1 MTKKVEFSLVTAIF
15 TIGAIFTS
23 GLINPAITVA
33 APTKEV
39 KSIPSGKGSAN
50 GTSDKLIFSFK
61 GGEKKQQPRL
71 ETIGKRRTR
80 VAGSRGCG
88 ADIVALMP
96 RSNLGVTNSAS
107 PTFWFYLPPSNL
119 DLKSLTFKVF
129 RFGKAVS
136 AERRLRTASAFA
148 EAPPTT
154 TSTNQTEQ
162 EIWTAQLPLKSQK
175 ITTGLLPVPYQG
187 QFLTAGTYRW
197 EFGYQQVGCSNPQIL
212 SGYVQQEK
220 YANPETTRQPIQRLQ
235 FYAKNGIWHEL
246 LTELITLR
254 QQQPDNIQLAANFR
268 SLLFES
274 EDVKYILSDGQQVDR
289 DLMENIVTAPLINC
303 CQFVMS
309 K

>member
-1 MTKKVEFSLVTAIF
+1 MTKKIEFWLVTAVF
-15 TIGAIFTS
+15 TISAISGS
-23 GLINPAITVA
+23 GLVNPRTTIA
-33 APTKEV
+33 APTKEIN
-39 KSIPSGKGSAN
+39 SIPSGKGSAN

-107 PTFWFYLPPSNL
+107 PTFWFYLPPNDL

-129 RFGKAVS
+129 S
-136 AERRLRTASAFA
+136 S
-148 EAPPTT
+148 T
-154 TSTNQTEQ
+154 TSTDSTEQ

-175 ITTGLLPVPYQG
+175 IATGLLPVPYQG

-197 EFGYQQVGCSNPQIL
+197 EFSYQQVGCSNPQIL

-220 YANPETTRQPIQRLQ
+220 YSNPETTKQPIQRLQ

-254 QQQPDNIQLAANFR
+254 QQQSDNIQLAANFR
-268 SLLFES
+268 SLLLES

-303 CQFVMS
+303 CQFVTS

>member
-1 MTKKVEFSLVTAIF
+1 MTKKIEFWLVTAIF
-15 TIGAIFTS
+15 TIGAISTS
-23 GLINPAITVA
+23 GLINPRITVA

-39 KSIPSGKGSAN
+39 NSISSGKGSAN

-71 ETIGKRRTR
+71 EMIGKRRTR

-107 PTFWFYLPPSNL
+107 PTFWFYLPPSDL

-129 RFGKAVS
+129 R
-136 AERRLRTASAFA
+136 LLTQTASRSI
-148 EAPPTT
+148 
-154 TSTNQTEQ
+154 TSTDSTEQ
-162 EIWTAQLPLKSQK
+162 ELWTAQLPLKSQK
-175 ITTGLLPVPYQG
+175 VAAGLLPVHYQG

-197 EFGYQQVGCSNPQIL
+197 EFSYQQVGCSNPQIL
-212 SGYVQQEK
+212 SGYVQKEV
-220 YANPETTRQPIQRLQ
+220 YSNLGTIRQPRQLLQ
-235 FYAKNGIWHEL
+235 FYAENGIWHEL

-254 QQQPDNIQLAANFR
+254 QQQSEKDRVAADFR

-274 EDVKYILSDGQQVDR
+274 EDIKYLSSSDRQQVDR
-289 DLMENIVTAPLINC
+289 DLMENIVSAPLINC
-303 CQFVMS
+303 CQFVTS